1 MESTTNNNGI
11 ETVTV
16 DPNSELGK
24 ALATIK
30 QLEEQN
36 NRYRDNYWK
45 ASSEVSS
52 IRAKVRDY
60 FKSEFDGDKEAT
72 IELQVDDVND
82 LLRKIGAEELAFTYS
97 ATVTISFV
105 IEGVEA
111 DSEDDAIDKI
121 RDAVN
126 WEIRGLDYSGT
137 NDEEVEVSD
146 VEEE

>member
-1 MESTTNNNGI
+1 MDSTTENNAI

-16 DPNSELGK
+16 DPNSELGQ

-30 QLEEQN
+30 KLEEQTT
-36 NRYRDNYWK
+36 RLRDNYWK
-45 ASSEVSS
+45 ADSEILS
-52 IRAKVRDY
+52 IRNKVREY

-72 IELQVDDVND
+72 IELSVDDING
-82 LLRKIGAEELAFTYS
+82 LLRRIGAEELSFTYS
-97 ATVTISFV
+97 ARVTISFV

-137 NDEEVEVSD
+137 NDDEIEVED
-146 VEEE
+146 VEAE